1 MAGLSETRRGSGFH
15 PDALVRRDHGGC
27 RGLRGARCRPGRGP
41 AMFSRAFRVRSNTA
55 IKGSD
60 RRKLRTDVAAAFPNL
75 SAEQLTEFI
84 PNKEELNVIKIYC
97 HKGEAVTVYVNN
109 KNPILFEIE
118 KALYPTVYTLWVYPD
133 LLPAFSTWPPVLQK
147 LAGGADLMLP
157 GVVVPPS
164 GFPQVE
170 RGTLCAVTLLGNRAP
185 VAVGV
190 ATMSTAEMLAAGM
203 KGKGFAVLHTYM
215 DHLWEYGDK
224 SYPPTLAPLVTDSA
238 EKESAEDE
246 EMEGKE
252 PAISLCTDPL
262 QHMNVGDLSL
272 QEQDSCAILVGKEE
286 LDENRAAET
295 AEDASTE
302 GLQEAEDSRTPQE
315 QMDALFNQCFFH
327 ALKCKVKKSD
337 LPLLT
342 STFLRSHMFSCCPAG
357 QQLDIKKS
365 SYKKFSKFLQYMQH
379 QKILQVKEL
388 NKGVE
393 SIVEVDWKHPDVK
406 AFAVPE
412 GFSSASA
419 AHDSKSED
427 REQVYHA
434 PEIIP
439 LYGVSTKMIPLFQ
452 ESGHRKGSIL
462 SSSEVRNIIINYV
475 KANELVDET
484 NKNFVKVNAILC
496 DCLLDKSE
504 QDEISHLKWDDLL
517 SRCLERL
524 QPLHQV
530 TFFGQEPVV
539 RKGNI
544 EPIDITIAQ
553 RSSNKKVTIIK
564 NLELYGLDPQCVANI
579 LQQKVQASA
588 TITPIPG
595 TKDRVQV
602 QIQGNQIHHLAK
614 MLLEEYHLPR
624 KYVQGLEKAPKLG
637 RKK

>member
-1 MAGLSETRRGSGFH
+1 
-15 PDALVRRDHGGC
+15 
-27 RGLRGARCRPGRGP
+27 
-41 AMFSRAFRVRSNTA
+41 
-55 IKGSD
+55 
-60 RRKLRTDVAAAFPNL
+60 
-75 SAEQLTEFI
+75 
-84 PNKEELNVIKIYC
+84 
-97 HKGEAVTVYVNN
+97 
-109 KNPILFEIE
+109 
-118 KALYPTVYTLWVYPD
+118 
-133 LLPAFSTWPPVLQK
+133 
-147 LAGGADLMLP
+147 MLP
-157 GVVVPPS
+157 GVVEPSS

-185 VAVGV
+185 VAVAV

-203 KGKGFAVLHTYM
+203 KGKGFAVVHTYT

-224 SYPPTLAPLVTDSA
+224 SCPPTLAPLVTDA
-238 EKESAEDE
+238 AGKESAEE
-246 EMEGKE
+246 EEEVEGKE
-252 PAISLCTDPL
+252 PASSFSPDPL
-262 QHMNVGDLSL
+262 QHVDIGDLK
-272 QEQDSCAILVGKEE
+272 ECDSCAVPTGKEG
-286 LDENRAAET
+286 LGENGAAE
-295 AEDASTE
+295 
-302 GLQEAEDSRTPQE
+302 P

-337 LPLLT
+337 LPLLA

-365 SYKKFSKFLQYMQH
+365 SYKKFSKFLQCMQH
-379 QKILQVKEL
+379 QKVLQVKEL

-393 SIVEVDWKHPDVK
+393 SIVEVDWKHPDIK

-412 GFSSASA
+412 GFSA
-419 AHDSKSED
+419 AQESKSED
-427 REQVYHA
+427 GEQAYCA

-452 ESGHRKGSIL
+452 ESGYGKGSTF
-462 SSSEVRNIIINYV
+462 SSSEVRDIIINYV

-484 NKNFVKVNAILC
+484 NKNFVKVNAVLC

-504 QDEISHLKWDDLL
+504 QDKISHLKWDDLL

-544 EPIDITIAQ
+544 YPINITIAQ

-564 NLELYGLDPQCVANI
+564 NLELYGLDPQRVANV
-579 LQQKVQASA
+579 LQQKVQASV

-614 MLLEEYHLPR
+614 MLLEEYQLPR
-624 KYVQGLEKAPKLG
+624 KYIQGLGKAPKLG

>member
-1 MAGLSETRRGSGFH
+1 
-15 PDALVRRDHGGC
+15 
-27 RGLRGARCRPGRGP
+27 
-41 AMFSRAFRVRSNTA
+41 MFSRAFRVRSNTA

-60 RRKLRTDVAAAFPNL
+60 RRKLRADVAAAFPNL

-84 PNKEELNVIKIYC
+84 PNKEELNVIKIYS
-97 HKGEAVTVYVNN
+97 HKGEAVTVYTNS

-118 KALYPTVYTLWVYPD
+118 RALYPTVYTLWVYPD

-157 GVVVPPS
+157 GVVVPSS

-170 RGTLCAVTLLGNRAP
+170 QGTLCAVTLLGNRAP

-203 KGKGFAVLHTYM
+203 KGKGFAVLHTYL

-224 SYPPTLAPLVTDSA
+224 SSPPTLAPLVTDSA
-238 EKESAEDE
+238 EEESTGGEREPE
-246 EMEGKE
+246 EQE
-252 PAISLCTDPL
+252 PGSSSTDPL
-262 QHMNVGDLSL
+262 QHLDIGELSL
-272 QEQDSCAILVGKEE
+272 KETLVGKEE
-286 LDENRAAET
+286 LSENRAAET
-295 AEDASTE
+295 AQDASTE
-302 GLQEAEDSRTPQE
+302 VQQEAEDGRTPQE
-315 QMDALFNQCFFH
+315 QMDALLNQCFFH
-327 ALKCKVKKSD
+327 ALKCKVRKSE

-365 SYKKFSKFLQYMQH
+365 SYKKFSKFLQCMQQ

-388 NKGVE
+388 SKGVE
-393 SIVEVDWKHPDVK
+393 SIVEVDWKHPELR

-412 GFSSASA
+412 GFASASA
-419 AHDSKSED
+419 AQESRSEA
-427 REQVYHA
+427 REQTYHA

-439 LYGVSTKMIPLFQ
+439 LYGVSAKMIPLFQ
-452 ESGHRKGSIL
+452 ESGHKKGSIL

-484 NKNFVKVNAILC
+484 NKNLVKVNAILC

-504 QDEISHLKWDDLL
+504 QDEVSNLKWDELL

-530 TFFGQEPVV
+530 TFYGQEPLV

-544 EPIDITIAQ
+544 EPIDITVAQ
-553 RSSNKKVTIIK
+553 RSANKKVTIIK
-564 NLELYGLDPQCVANI
+564 NLELYGLDPQAVANL

-588 TITPIPG
+588 TIAPVPG

-614 MLLEEYHLPR
+614 MLLEEYQLPR
-624 KYVQGLEKAPKLG
+624 KYIQGLEKAAKLG

>member
-1 MAGLSETRRGSGFH
+1 PYTKCFKLPS
-15 PDALVRRDHGGC
+15 VK
-27 RGLRGARCRPGRGP
+27 
-41 AMFSRAFRVRSNTA
+41 
-55 IKGSD
+55 KGESSHEQ
-60 RRKLRTDVAAAFPNL
+60 RKLRTDVAAAFPNL

-84 PNKEELNVIKIYC
+84 PNKEELNVIKIYS
-97 HKGEAVTVYVNN
+97 HKGEAVTVYMNN
-109 KNPILFEIE
+109 RNPILFEIE

-157 GVVVPPS
+157 GVVVPSS

-185 VAVGV
+185 VAVAV

-203 KGKGFAVLHTYM
+203 KGKGFAVLHTYT

-224 SYPPTLAPLVTDSA
+224 SYPPTLAPLVTDPA

-246 EMEGKE
+246 EEMEGKE
-252 PAISLCTDPL
+252 PVISFSTDPL
-262 QHMNVGDLSL
+262 QHVDVGDLSL
-272 QEQDSCAILVGKEE
+272 KERDSCAAPC
-286 LDENRAAET
+286 ENGTDTVLCGLRDTLLT
-295 AEDASTE
+295 AYLAFFSP
-302 GLQEAEDSRTPQE
+302 AE

-342 STFLRSHMFSCCPAG
+342 STFLRSHMFPCCPAG

-365 SYKKFSKFLQYMQH
+365 SYKKFSKFLQCMQH

-388 NKGVE
+388 SKGVE
-393 SIVEVDWKHPDVK
+393 SIVEVDWKHPEYV
-406 AFAVPE
+406 E
-412 GFSSASA
+412 Y
-419 AHDSKSED
+419 SKSEE
-427 REQVYHA
+427 REQAYHA

-475 KANELVDET
+475 KTNELVDET

-496 DCLLDKSE
+496 DCLLEKSE
-504 QDEISHLKWDDLL
+504 QDEVSNLKWDDLL

-530 TFFGQEPVV
+530 TFFGQEPIV

-544 EPIDITIAQ
+544 EPINITIAQ

-564 NLELYGLDPQCVANI
+564 NLELYGLDPQCVANV

-588 TITPIPG
+588 TITPVPG

-614 MLLEEYHLPR
+614 MLLEEYQLPR
-624 KYVQGLEKAPKLG
+624 KYIQGLEKAPKLG

>member
-1 MAGLSETRRGSGFH
+1 
-15 PDALVRRDHGGC
+15 
-27 RGLRGARCRPGRGP
+27 
-41 AMFSRAFRVRSNTA
+41 MFSRAFRVRSNTA

-60 RRKLRTDVAAAFPNL
+60 RRKLRADVAAAFPNL
-75 SAEQLTEFI
+75 SAEQLAEFI

-97 HKGEAVTVYVNN
+97 HKGEAVTVYMNN
-109 KNPILFEIE
+109 KNPVLFEIE

-224 SYPPTLAPLVTDSA
+224 SNPPTLAPLVTDSVD
-238 EKESAEDE
+238 KESAEDE
-246 EMEGKE
+246 EMGGKE
-252 PAISLCTDPL
+252 PVISLSTDPL
-262 QHMNVGDLSL
+262 QQMNVGDLSL
-272 QEQDSCAILVGKEE
+272 QEQDNSLEE
-286 LDENRAAET
+286 LSA
-295 AEDASTE
+295 
-302 GLQEAEDSRTPQE
+302 

-393 SIVEVDWKHPDVK
+393 SIVEVDWKHP
-406 AFAVPE
+406 E
-412 GFSSASA
+412 
-419 AHDSKSED
+419 
-427 REQVYHA
+427 
-434 PEIIP
+434 
-439 LYGVSTKMIPLFQ
+439 
-452 ESGHRKGSIL
+452 KGSSL

-484 NKNFVKVNAILC
+484 NKNLVKVNAILC

-530 TFFGQEPVV
+530 TFFGQEPIV

-544 EPIDITIAQ
+544 EPIDINIAQ
-553 RSSNKKVTIIK
+553 RSSNKKV
-564 NLELYGLDPQCVANI
+564 
-579 LQQKVQASA
+579 
-588 TITPIPG
+588 
-595 TKDRVQV
+595 
-602 QIQGNQIHHLAK
+602 
-614 MLLEEYHLPR
+614 
-624 KYVQGLEKAPKLG
+624 
-637 RKK
+637 KKS

>member
-1 MAGLSETRRGSGFH
+1 MFCR
-15 PDALVRRDHGGC
+15 AL
-27 RGLRGARCRPGRGP
+27 
-41 AMFSRAFRVRSNTA
+41 RVRSNTA

-84 PNKEELNVIKIYC
+84 PNKEELNVIKMHS
-97 HKGEAVTVYVNN
+97 HKGEAITVYMNN
-109 KNPILFEIE
+109 RNPILFEIE

-157 GVVVPPS
+157 GVVVPSS
-164 GFPQVE
+164 GLPQVE
-170 RGTLCAVTLLGNRAP
+170 RGTLCAVTLLGNR
-185 VAVGV
+185 
-190 ATMSTAEMLAAGM
+190 
-203 KGKGFAVLHTYM
+203 
-215 DHLWEYGDK
+215 EYGDK

-246 EMEGKE
+246 EEMEGKE
-252 PAISLCTDPL
+252 PVISFSTDPL
-262 QHMNVGDLSL
+262 QHVDIGDLSL
-272 QEQDSCAILVGKEE
+272 KERDSCAIVVGKEE
-286 LDENRAAET
+286 LNENRAAET
-295 AEDASTE
+295 AEGANTE
-302 GLQEAEDSRTPQE
+302 VQQEAEDSRTPQE

-342 STFLRSHMFSCCPAG
+342 STFLRSHMFPCCPAG

-365 SYKKFSKFLQYMQH
+365 SYKKFSKFLQCMQH

-393 SIVEVDWKHPDVK
+393 SIVEVDWKHPDIK
-406 AFAVPE
+406 AFTVPE

-419 AHDSKSED
+419 AQDSKSED

-462 SSSEVRNIIINYV
+462 SSSEVRNIVINYV
-475 KANELVDET
+475 KTNELVDET
-484 NKNFVKVNAILC
+484 NKNFVKVNPILC

-504 QDEISHLKWDDLL
+504 QDEISNLRWDDLL

-530 TFFGQEPVV
+530 TFFGQEPIV

-564 NLELYGLDPQCVANI
+564 NLELYGLDPQRVANI

-588 TITPIPG
+588 TITPVPG

-614 MLLEEYHLPR
+614 MLLEEYQLPR
-624 KYVQGLEKAPKLG
+624 KYIQGLEKAPKLG

>member
-1 MAGLSETRRGSGFH
+1 
-15 PDALVRRDHGGC
+15 
-27 RGLRGARCRPGRGP
+27 
-41 AMFSRAFRVRSNTA
+41 MFARAFRVRANTA

-60 RRKLRTDVAAAFPNL
+60 RRKLRSDVAAAFPTL
-75 SAEQLTEFI
+75 SAEQLAEFI
-84 PNKEELNVIKIYC
+84 PNKEELNVIKIYS
-97 HKGEAVTVYVNN
+97 HKGEAVTVYMNHR
-109 KNPILFEIE
+109 NPILFEVE

-133 LLPAFSTWPPVLQK
+133 LLPAFATWPPVLQK

-157 GVVVPPS
+157 GVVVPPC

-185 VAVGV
+185 VAVAV

-203 KGKGFAVLHTYM
+203 KGKGFAVLHTYL

-224 SYPPTLAPLVTDSA
+224 SCPPTLAPLIPDCA
-238 EKESAEDE
+238 GDE
-246 EMEGKE
+246 EEQEGKE
-252 PAISLCTDPL
+252 PVNNCPPDPE
-262 QHMNVGDLSL
+262 QHVDIGDLSL
-272 QEQDSCAILVGKEE
+272 KEQDNCADLQGGEE
-286 LDENRAAET
+286 LHEDRAAEPADT
-295 AEDASTE
+295 ASTE
-302 GLQEAEDSRTPQE
+302 HQQDSEDSRTPQE

-365 SYKKFSKFLQYMQH
+365 SYKKFSKFLQCMQH

-393 SIVEVDWKHPDVK
+393 SIVEVDWKHPDIK

-412 GFSSASA
+412 GFSSASTA
-419 AHDSKSED
+419 QDSKNED

-462 SSSEVRNIIINYV
+462 SSSEVRNIIIKYV
-475 KANELVDET
+475 KTNELVDET

-517 SRCLERL
+517 SRCLDRL

-564 NLELYGLDPQCVANI
+564 NLELYGLDPQCVANT

-588 TITPIPG
+588 TITPVPG
-595 TKDRVQV
+595 AKDRVQV

-614 MLLEEYHLPR
+614 MLLEEYQLPR
-624 KYVQGLEKAPKLG
+624 KYIQGLEKAPKLG

>member
-1 MAGLSETRRGSGFH
+1 
-15 PDALVRRDHGGC
+15 
-27 RGLRGARCRPGRGP
+27 
-41 AMFSRAFRVRSNTA
+41 
-55 IKGSD
+55 
-60 RRKLRTDVAAAFPNL
+60 RRKLRSDVAAAFPNL
-75 SAEQLTEFI
+75 SAEQLSEFI
-84 PNKEELNVIKIYC
+84 PNKEELNVIKIYS
-97 HKGEAVTVYVNN
+97 HKGEAVTVYMNHR
-109 KNPILFEIE
+109 NPILFEVE

-133 LLPAFSTWPPVLQK
+133 LLPAFSTWSPVLQK

-170 RGTLCAVTLLGNRAP
+170 QGTLCAVTLVGNRAP
-185 VAVGV
+185 VAIAV
-190 ATMSTAEMLAAGM
+190 ATMSTAEMVAAGM
-203 KGKGFAVLHTYM
+203 KGKGFAVLHTYL
-215 DHLWEYGDK
+215 DHLWEHGDK
-224 SYPPTLAPLVTDSA
+224 SCPPTLAPLGPDCA
-238 EKESAEDE
+238 AKEGTGDE
-246 EMEGKE
+246 EEQEGNKPVSSSS
-252 PAISLCTDPL
+252 PAPGQPVDIR
-262 QHMNVGDLSL
+262 DLSL
-272 QEQDSCAILVGKEE
+272 KEQDSCGELGKEE
-286 LDENRAAET
+286 LPENRAAEPV
-295 AEDASTE
+295 ENASTE
-302 GLQEAEDSRTPQE
+302 EQQEAEDSRTPQE
-315 QMDALFNQCFFH
+315 QMDALLTQCFFH
-327 ALKCKVKKSD
+327 ALKCKVKKSE

-365 SYKKFSKFLQYMQH
+365 SYKKFSKFLQYMQN

-393 SIVEVDWKHPDVK
+393 SIVEVDWKHPDIR

-412 GFSSASA
+412 GLSSASA
-419 AHDSKSED
+419 AQDSKSEE

-475 KANELVDET
+475 KTNELVHEA

-504 QDEISHLKWDDLL
+504 QDEISHLTWDDLL

-530 TFFGQEPVV
+530 TFFGQDPVV
-539 RKGNI
+539 RKGTI

-564 NLELYGLDPQCVANI
+564 NLELYGLDPQSVANI

-588 TITPIPG
+588 TLTPVPG
-595 TKDRVQV
+595 AKDRAQV

-614 MLLEEYHLPR
+614 MLLEEFQLPR
-624 KYVQGLEKAPKLG
+624 KYIQGLEKAPKLG

>member
-1 MAGLSETRRGSGFH
+1 
-15 PDALVRRDHGGC
+15 
-27 RGLRGARCRPGRGP
+27 
-41 AMFSRAFRVRSNTA
+41 
-55 IKGSD
+55 

-84 PNKEELNVIKIYC
+84 PNKEELNVIKIHS
-97 HKGEAVTVYVNN
+97 HKGEAVTVYMNN
-109 KNPILFEIE
+109 RNPILFEIE
-118 KALYPTVYTLWVYPD
+118 KALYPTVYSLWVYPD

-157 GVVVPPS
+157 GVVVPSS

-185 VAVGV
+185 VAVAV

-203 KGKGFAVLHTYM
+203 KGKGFAVLHTYL

-224 SYPPTLAPLVTDSA
+224 SYPPTLAPLHVD
-238 EKESAEDE
+238 
-246 EMEGKE
+246 
-252 PAISLCTDPL
+252 
-262 QHMNVGDLSL
+262 VGDLSL
-272 QEQDSCAILVGKEE
+272 KERDGCTVLTGKEE
-286 LDENRAAET
+286 LNKNRAAET
-295 AEDASTE
+295 AEHANTE
-302 GLQEAEDSRTPQE
+302 VQQEAEDSRTPQE
-315 QMDALFNQCFFH
+315 QMDALFSQCFFH

-365 SYKKFSKFLQYMQH
+365 SYKKFSKFLQCMQH

-419 AHDSKSED
+419 AQDSKSED

-439 LYGVSTKMIPLFQ
+439 LYGVSAKMMPLFQ

-475 KANELVDET
+475 KTNELVDET
-484 NKNFVKVNAILC
+484 NKNLVKVNAILC

-504 QDEISHLKWDDLL
+504 QDEISNLKWDDLV

-539 RKGNI
+539 RKGNV

-588 TITPIPG
+588 TITPVPG

-614 MLLEEYHLPR
+614 MLLEEYQLPR
-624 KYVQGLEKAPKLG
+624 KYIQGLEKAPKLG

>member
-1 MAGLSETRRGSGFH
+1 
-15 PDALVRRDHGGC
+15 
-27 RGLRGARCRPGRGP
+27 
-41 AMFSRAFRVRSNTA
+41 MFSRAFRVRSNTA

-60 RRKLRTDVAAAFPNL
+60 RRKLRADVAAAFPNL
-75 SAEQLTEFI
+75 SAEQLAEFI
-84 PNKEELNVIKIYC
+84 SNKEELNVIKIYC
-97 HKGEAVTVYVNN
+97 HKGEAVTVYMNN
-109 KNPILFEIE
+109 KNPVLFEIE

-133 LLPAFSTWPPVLQK
+133 LLPAFWTWPPVLQK

-224 SYPPTLAPLVTDSA
+224 SNPPTLAPLVTDSA
-238 EKESAEDE
+238 GKENAEDE

-252 PAISLCTDPL
+252 PVISLSTDPL
-262 QHMNVGDLSL
+262 QQMNVGDLSL
-272 QEQDSCAILVGKEE
+272 QERDSCAILMGKEE
-286 LDENRAAET
+286 LEENRAAET

-302 GLQEAEDSRTPQE
+302 GLQEPEDSRTPQE

-342 STFLRSHMFSCCPAG
+342 STFLRSHMFSCC
-357 QQLDIKKS
+357 
-365 SYKKFSKFLQYMQH
+365 
-379 QKILQVKEL
+379 
-388 NKGVE
+388 
-393 SIVEVDWKHPDVK
+393 VK

-427 REQVYHA
+427 REQAYRA

-452 ESGHRKGSIL
+452 ESGHKKGSSL

-484 NKNFVKVNAILC
+484 NKNLVKVNAILC

-544 EPIDITIAQ
+544 EPIDVTIAQ

-614 MLLEEYHLPR
+614 MLLEEYQLPR
-624 KYVQGLEKAPKLG
+624 KYIRGLEKAPKLG

>member
-1 MAGLSETRRGSGFH
+1 
-15 PDALVRRDHGGC
+15 
-27 RGLRGARCRPGRGP
+27 
-41 AMFSRAFRVRSNTA
+41 MFARAFRVRANTS

-60 RRKLRTDVAAAFPNL
+60 RRKLRSDVAAAFPSL
-75 SAEQLTEFI
+75 STEQVAELV
-84 PNKEELNVIKIYC
+84 PSKEELNVIKIYS
-97 HKGEAVTVYVNN
+97 HKGEAITVYMNHR
-109 KNPILFEIE
+109 NPILFEVE
-118 KALYPTVYTLWVYPD
+118 KVLYPTVYTLWVYPD
-133 LLPAFSTWPPVLQK
+133 LLPAFTTWPPVLQK

-164 GFPQVE
+164 GLPQVT
-170 RGTLCAVTLLGNRAP
+170 RGTLCAVTLQGNR
-185 VAVGV
+185 
-190 ATMSTAEMLAAGM
+190 
-203 KGKGFAVLHTYM
+203 
-215 DHLWEYGDK
+215 EYGDK
-224 SYPPTLAPLVTDSA
+224 SSPPTLAPLGTDCA
-238 EKESAEDE
+238 AVESAGDQE
-246 EMEGKE
+246 ELQGKE
-252 PAISLCTDPL
+252 PGSSCSPEPE
-262 QHMNVGDLSL
+262 QHVDIRDLSL
-272 QEQDSCAILVGKEE
+272 RDRDTCAELLGQEE
-286 LDENRAAET
+286 LHENRAAEP
-295 AEDASTE
+295 AEDASTQDQ
-302 GLQEAEDSRTPQE
+302 QEAEDSRTPQE

-327 ALKCKVKKSD
+327 ALKCRVKKSD

-342 STFLRSHMFSCCPAG
+342 STFLGSHMVSCCPAG
-357 QQLDIKKS
+357 KQLDIKKS
-365 SYKKFSKFLQYMQH
+365 SYKKFSKFLQCMQH
-379 QKILQVKEL
+379 QRILQVKEL
-388 NKGVE
+388 SKGVE
-393 SIVEVDWKHPDVK
+393 SIVDVDWKHPDIK

-419 AHDSKSED
+419 AQDSKSEE

-475 KANELVDET
+475 KSNELVDET

-504 QDEISHLKWDDLL
+504 QDEISHLKWDELL

-530 TFFGQEPVV
+530 TFSGQEPVV

-544 EPIDITIAQ
+544 EPIDISIAQ

-564 NLELYGLDPQCVANI
+564 NLELYGLDPQCVANT

-588 TITPIPG
+588 TISPAPG

-614 MLLEEYHLPR
+614 MLLEEYQLPR
-624 KYVQGLEKAPKLG
+624 KYIQGLDKAPKLG

>member
-1 MAGLSETRRGSGFH
+1 
-15 PDALVRRDHGGC
+15 
-27 RGLRGARCRPGRGP
+27 
-41 AMFSRAFRVRSNTA
+41 
-55 IKGSD
+55 
-60 RRKLRTDVAAAFPNL
+60 RRKLRAEVAAAFPSL
-75 SAEQLTEFI
+75 AADQLAELI
-84 PNKEELNVIKIYC
+84 PNKEELNIIKIYS
-97 HKGEAVTVYVNN
+97 HKGEAVTVYTNN

-118 KALYPTVYTLWVYPD
+118 RALYPTVYTLWVYPD
-133 LLPAFSTWPPVLQK
+133 LLPTFSTWPPVLQK

-157 GVVVPPS
+157 GVVVPSS

-170 RGTLCAVTLLGNRAP
+170 QGTLCAVTLLGNRSP
-185 VAVGV
+185 VAVGI

-238 EKESAEDE
+238 ERESTEDE
-246 EMEGKE
+246 EETEGKE
-252 PAISLCTDPL
+252 SGSSSTDPL
-262 QHMNVGDLSL
+262 QHLDVGDLSL
-272 QEQDSCAILVGKEE
+272 KETPMGKEE
-286 LDENRAAET
+286 LGEKRAAET
-295 AEDASTE
+295 AEDGSTE
-302 GLQEAEDSRTPQE
+302 VQQEAEDSRTPQE
-315 QMDALFNQCFFH
+315 QMDALFQQCFFH

-342 STFLRSHMFSCCPAG
+342 STFLRSHMFPCCPAG

-365 SYKKFSKFLQYMQH
+365 SYKKFSKFLQCMQQ

-388 NKGVE
+388 SKGVE
-393 SIVEVDWKHPDVK
+393 SIVEVDWKHPDVR

-412 GFSSASA
+412 GFASASA
-419 AHDSKSED
+419 AQESKSED
-427 REQVYHA
+427 REQGYHA

-439 LYGVSTKMIPLFQ
+439 LYGVSTKLMPLFQ
-452 ESGHRKGSIL
+452 ESGHKKGSIL

-475 KANELVDET
+475 KTNELVDET

-504 QDEISHLKWDDLL
+504 QDEISNLKWDDLL

-530 TFFGQEPVV
+530 TFYGQEPIV

-588 TITPIPG
+588 SIAPVPG
-595 TKDRVQV
+595 TKDRAQV

-614 MLLEEYHLPR
+614 MLLEEYQLPR
-624 KYVQGLEKAPKLG
+624 KYIQGLEKAPKLG

>member
-1 MAGLSETRRGSGFH
+1 
-15 PDALVRRDHGGC
+15 
-27 RGLRGARCRPGRGP
+27 
-41 AMFSRAFRVRSNTA
+41 
-55 IKGSD
+55 

-75 SAEQLTEFI
+75 STEQLTEFI
-84 PNKEELNVIKIYC
+84 PNKEELNVIKIYT
-97 HKGEAVTVYVNN
+97 HKGEAITVYTSN

-118 KALYPTVYTLWVYPD
+118 KALYPSVYTLWAYPD

-157 GVVVPPS
+157 GVAVPSS
-164 GFPQVE
+164 GFPRVE

-190 ATMSTAEMLAAGM
+190 ATMSTTEMLASGM
-203 KGKGFAVLHTYM
+203 KGKGFAILHTYM
-215 DHLWEYGDK
+215 DHLWELGDK
-224 SYPPTLAPLVTDSA
+224 SSPPTLAPLVVDPA
-238 EKESAEDE
+238 EKENVEDE
-246 EMEGKE
+246 EEQE
-252 PAISLCTDPL
+252 PVISCTADPL
-262 QHMNVGDLSL
+262 QHVDVADLSL
-272 QEQDSCAILVGKEE
+272 KEQDNCARLVGKEE
-286 LDENRAAET
+286 LNENRAPER
-295 AEDASTE
+295 AEDDSTE
-302 GLQEAEDSRTPQE
+302 VQQEAEDSRTPQE
-315 QMDALFNQCFFH
+315 QMDELFNQCFLH
-327 ALKCKVKKSD
+327 ALKWKVKKSD

-357 QQLDIKKS
+357 HQLDIKKS
-365 SYKKFSKFLQYMQH
+365 SYKKFSKFLQCMQH

-393 SIVEVDWKHPDVK
+393 SIVEVDWKHPDIK
-406 AFAVPE
+406 AFTVPE
-412 GFSSASA
+412 GFSSATA
-419 AHDSKSED
+419 AQENKTED
-427 REQVYHA
+427 KEQSYHA

-439 LYGVSTKMIPLFQ
+439 LYGVSAKMVPLFQ

-462 SSSEVRNIIINYV
+462 SSSEVRNIVINYV

-484 NKNFVKVNAILC
+484 NKNLVKVNAILC

-504 QDEISHLKWDDLL
+504 QDEITNLKWDDLL

-530 TFFGQEPVV
+530 TFFGQEPIV

-544 EPIDITIAQ
+544 EPISITIAQ

-579 LQQKVQASA
+579 LQQRVQASA
-588 TITPIPG
+588 TITPVPG
-595 TKDRVQV
+595 AKDRVQV

-614 MLLEEYHLPR
+614 MLLEEYQLPR
-624 KYVQGLEKAPKLG
+624 KYIQGLEKAPKLG

>member
-1 MAGLSETRRGSGFH
+1 
-15 PDALVRRDHGGC
+15 
-27 RGLRGARCRPGRGP
+27 
-41 AMFSRAFRVRSNTA
+41 MFSRAFRVRSNTA

-84 PNKEELNVIKIYC
+84 PNKEELNVIKIYS
-97 HKGEAVTVYVNN
+97 HKGEAVTVYMNN
-109 KNPILFEIE
+109 RNPILFEIE

-157 GVVVPPS
+157 GVVVPSS

-185 VAVGV
+185 VAVAV

-203 KGKGFAVLHTYM
+203 KGKGFAVLHTYL

-224 SYPPTLAPLVTDSA
+224 SYPPTLAPLVTNSA
-238 EKESAEDE
+238 EKESAEDQE
-246 EMEGKE
+246 ETEGKQ
-252 PAISLCTDPL
+252 PVISFSADPS
-262 QHMNVGDLSL
+262 QHVDIGDLSL
-272 QEQDSCAILVGKEE
+272 KERDTCTIVMGKEE
-286 LDENRAAET
+286 LHENRAAET
-295 AEDASTE
+295 DEDANTE
-302 GLQEAEDSRTPQE
+302 VQQEAEDSRTPQE

-342 STFLRSHMFSCCPAG
+342 STFLRTHMFSCC
-357 QQLDIKKS
+357 IR
-365 SYKKFSKFLQYMQH
+365 
-379 QKILQVKEL
+379 
-388 NKGVE
+388 
-393 SIVEVDWKHPDVK
+393 

-419 AHDSKSED
+419 AQDSKNEN
-427 REQVYHA
+427 RGQVYHA

-439 LYGVSTKMIPLFQ
+439 LYGVSAKMVPLFQ
-452 ESGHRKGSIL
+452 ESGHKKGSIL
-462 SSSEVRNIIINYV
+462 SSSEVRNIVVNYV
-475 KANELVDET
+475 KTNELVDET

-504 QDEISHLKWDDLL
+504 QDEILNLKWDDLL

-530 TFFGQEPVV
+530 TFFGQEPIV

-614 MLLEEYHLPR
+614 MLLEEYQLPR
-624 KYVQGLEKAPKLG
+624 KYIQGLEKAPKLG

>member
-1 MAGLSETRRGSGFH
+1 
-15 PDALVRRDHGGC
+15 
-27 RGLRGARCRPGRGP
+27 
-41 AMFSRAFRVRSNTA
+41 
-55 IKGSD
+55 
-60 RRKLRTDVAAAFPNL
+60 RRKLRSDVAAAFPSL
-75 SAEQLTEFI
+75 GAEQLAELI
-84 PNKEELNVIKIYC
+84 PNKEELNVIKIYT
-97 HKGEAVTVYVNN
+97 HKGEALTVYMNHR
-109 KNPILFEIE
+109 NPILFEVE

-164 GFPQVE
+164 GLPQVE
-170 RGTLCAVTLLGNRAP
+170 QGTFCAVTLLGNRAP
-185 VAVGV
+185 VAVAV

-203 KGKGFAVLHTYM
+203 KGKGFAVLHTYL

-224 SYPPTLAPLVTDSA
+224 SSPPTLAPLVPDPA
-238 EKESAEDE
+238 AQEGAGDE
-246 EMEGKE
+246 EEQEGKE
-252 PAISLCTDPL
+252 PVSSSSPDPV
-262 QHMNVGDLSL
+262 QHVDIRDLSL
-272 QEQDSCAILVGKEE
+272 KEQESCAELGKEE
-286 LDENRAAET
+286 LLEHRAAEPVEN
-295 AEDASTE
+295 ASPEDQ
-302 GLQEAEDSRTPQE
+302 QEAEDSRTPQE

-342 STFLRSHMFSCCPAG
+342 STFLRSHMFPCCPAG

-365 SYKKFSKFLQYMQH
+365 SYKKFSKFLQCMQN

-393 SIVEVDWKHPDVK
+393 SIVEVDWKHPDIR

-412 GFSSASA
+412 GFSASSAQ
-419 AHDSKSED
+419 DRSED

-475 KANELVDET
+475 KTNELVHET
-484 NKNFVKVNAILC
+484 NKNLVKVNAILC
-496 DCLLDKSE
+496 DCLLEKSE

-530 TFFGQEPVV
+530 TFFGQDPVV
-539 RKGNI
+539 RKGTI

-553 RSSNKKVTIIK
+553 RSANKKVTIIK
-564 NLELYGLDPQCVANI
+564 NLELYGLDPQCVANT

-588 TITPIPG
+588 TLTPVPG
-595 TKDRVQV
+595 AKDRVQV

-614 MLLEEYHLPR
+614 MLLEEYQLPR
-624 KYVQGLEKAPKLG
+624 KYIQGLDKAPKLG

>member
-1 MAGLSETRRGSGFH
+1 
-15 PDALVRRDHGGC
+15 
-27 RGLRGARCRPGRGP
+27 
-41 AMFSRAFRVRSNTA
+41 
-55 IKGSD
+55 
-60 RRKLRTDVAAAFPNL
+60 RRKLRTDVAAAFPHL

-84 PNKEELNVIKIYC
+84 PNKEELNVIKIYS
-97 HKGEAVTVYVNN
+97 HKGEAVTVYMNN
-109 KNPILFEIE
+109 KNPILFEID

-157 GVVVPPS
+157 GVVVPSS

-185 VAVGV
+185 VAVAV

-224 SYPPTLAPLVTDSA
+224 SCPPTLAPLVTDSA
-238 EKESAEDE
+238 EKESDEDEE
-246 EMEGKE
+246 EMEGKD
-252 PAISLCTDPL
+252 PVISFSTDPL
-262 QHMNVGDLSL
+262 QHVDVGDLSL
-272 QEQDSCAILVGKEE
+272 KEQDGCAVLVGKEE
-286 LDENRAAET
+286 LDENSAAEA
-295 AEDASTE
+295 AEGANTGEHSQLTC
-302 GLQEAEDSRTPQE
+302 PFFFPVE

-365 SYKKFSKFLQYMQH
+365 SYKKFSKFLQCMQQ

-393 SIVEVDWKHPDVK
+393 SIVEVDWKHPEIK

-419 AHDSKSED
+419 AQDSKSED
-427 REQVYHA
+427 REQVYRA

-439 LYGVSTKMIPLFQ
+439 LYGVSAKMIPLFQ
-452 ESGHRKGSIL
+452 ESGHKKGSIL

-475 KANELVDET
+475 KTNELVDET

-530 TFFGQEPVV
+530 TFFGQEPIV

-544 EPIDITIAQ
+544 EPINITIAQ
-553 RSSNKKVTIIK
+553 RSSNKKVTIVK
-564 NLELYGLDPQCVANI
+564 NLELYGLDPQYVANV

-588 TITPIPG
+588 SITPVPG

-602 QIQGNQIHHLAK
+602 QIQGNQIQHLAK
-614 MLLEEYHLPR
+614 MLLEEYQLPR
-624 KYVQGLEKAPKLG
+624 KYIQGLEKAPKLG

>member
-1 MAGLSETRRGSGFH
+1 
-15 PDALVRRDHGGC
+15 
-27 RGLRGARCRPGRGP
+27 
-41 AMFSRAFRVRSNTA
+41 
-55 IKGSD
+55 

-75 SAEQLTEFI
+75 SPEQLTEFI
-84 PNKEELNVIKIYC
+84 PNKEELNVIKIYS
-97 HKGEAVTVYVNN
+97 HKGEAITVYMNN
-109 KNPILFEIE
+109 RNPILFEIE

-157 GVVVPPS
+157 GVVVPSS

-185 VAVGV
+185 VAVAV

-203 KGKGFAVLHTYM
+203 KGKGFAVLHTYT
-215 DHLWEYGDK
+215 DHLWWYGDK

-238 EKESAEDE
+238 EKESAENE
-246 EMEGKE
+246 EDMEGKE
-252 PAISLCTDPL
+252 PVISFSTDPL
-262 QHMNVGDLSL
+262 QHVAVGDLSL
-272 QEQDSCAILVGKEE
+272 KERDSCTILMGKEE
-286 LDENRAAET
+286 LNENRAAET
-295 AEDASTE
+295 AEDANTE
-302 GLQEAEDSRTPQE
+302 VQHEAEDSRTPQE

-342 STFLRSHMFSCCPAG
+342 STFLRSHMFSCWYVLGRLSLDLLAG
-357 QQLDIKKS
+357 FLSLKLWRS
-365 SYKKFSKFLQYMQH
+365 SFSKFLQCMQH

-419 AHDSKSED
+419 AQDSK
-427 REQVYHA
+427 
-434 PEIIP
+434 I
-439 LYGVSTKMIPLFQ
+439 KKFFLF
-452 ESGHRKGSIL
+452 RKGSIL

-475 KANELVDET
+475 KTNELVDET

-504 QDEISHLKWDDLL
+504 QDEISNLKWDDLL

-530 TFFGQEPVV
+530 TFFGQEPIV

-588 TITPIPG
+588 TITPVPG

-614 MLLEEYHLPR
+614 MLLEEYQLPR
-624 KYVQGLEKAPKLG
+624 KYIQGLEKAPKLG

>member
-1 MAGLSETRRGSGFH
+1 
-15 PDALVRRDHGGC
+15 
-27 RGLRGARCRPGRGP
+27 
-41 AMFSRAFRVRSNTA
+41 MFSRAFRVRSNTA

-60 RRKLRTDVAAAFPNL
+60 RRKLRADVAAAFPNL
-75 SAEQLTEFI
+75 SAEQLAEFI

-97 HKGEAVTVYVNN
+97 HKGEAVTVYMNN
-109 KNPILFEIE
+109 KNPVLFEIE

-224 SYPPTLAPLVTDSA
+224 SNPPTLAPLVTDSVD
-238 EKESAEDE
+238 KE
-246 EMEGKE
+246 
-252 PAISLCTDPL
+252 
-262 QHMNVGDLSL
+262 N
-272 QEQDSCAILVGKEE
+272 SCAILMGKEE

-302 GLQEAEDSRTPQE
+302 GLQEPEDSRTPQE

-393 SIVEVDWKHPDVK
+393 SIVEVDWKHPEYV
-406 AFAVPE
+406 E
-412 GFSSASA
+412 LSY
-419 AHDSKSED
+419 KSED

-452 ESGHRKGSIL
+452 ESGHKKGSSL

-484 NKNFVKVNAILC
+484 NKNLVKVNAILC

-530 TFFGQEPVV
+530 TFFGQEPIV

-544 EPIDITIAQ
+544 EPIDINIAQ

-588 TITPIPG
+588 TITPISG

-614 MLLEEYHLPR
+614 MLLEEYQLPR
-624 KYVQGLEKAPKLG
+624 KYIRGLEKAPKLG

>member
-1 MAGLSETRRGSGFH
+1 
-15 PDALVRRDHGGC
+15 
-27 RGLRGARCRPGRGP
+27 
-41 AMFSRAFRVRSNTA
+41 
-55 IKGSD
+55 
-60 RRKLRTDVAAAFPNL
+60 RRKLRSDVAAAFPTL
-75 SAEQLTEFI
+75 STEQLAEFI
-84 PNKEELNVIKIYC
+84 PNKEELNVIKIHT
-97 HKGEAVTVYVNN
+97 HKGEAITVYTNS
-109 KNPILFEIE
+109 KNPVLFEIE
-118 KALYPTVYTLWVYPD
+118 KTLYPTVYTLWAYPD

-157 GVVVPPS
+157 GVAVPSS

-185 VAVGV
+185 VAVGI
-190 ATMSTAEMLAAGM
+190 ANMSTTEMLAAGM
-203 KGKGFAVLHTYM
+203 KGKGFAILHTYM
-215 DHLWEYGDK
+215 DHLWELGDK
-224 SYPPTLAPLVTDSA
+224 SPPPTLAPSVADPA
-238 EKESAEDE
+238 EKESDEDE
-246 EMEGKE
+246 EEQEE
-252 PAISLCTDPL
+252 PVSNCTAAPSQPVDIA
-262 QHMNVGDLSL
+262 DLSL
-272 QEQDSCAILVGKEE
+272 REQDSCARPMGKEE
-286 LDENRAAET
+286 LHENRAPERAENDS
-295 AEDASTE
+295 AEVE
-302 GLQEAEDSRTPQE
+302 QEAEDSRTPQE
-315 QMDALFNQCFFH
+315 QMDELFNQCFFH

-365 SYKKFSKFLQYMQH
+365 SYKKFSKFLQCMQQ
-379 QKILQVKEL
+379 QKVLQVKEL

-393 SIVEVDWKHPDVK
+393 SIVEVDWKHPDIK
-406 AFAVPE
+406 AFTVPE
-412 GFSSASA
+412 GFSSATA
-419 AHDSKSED
+419 AQESKNED
-427 REQVYHA
+427 REQSYHP

-439 LYGVSTKMIPLFQ
+439 LYGVSAKMIPLFQ

-462 SSSEVRNIIINYV
+462 SSSEVRNIVINYV

-504 QDEISHLKWDDLL
+504 QDEITNLKWDDLL

-544 EPIDITIAQ
+544 EPISITIAQ

-564 NLELYGLDPQCVANI
+564 NLELYGLDPQGVASI
-579 LQQKVQASA
+579 LQQRVQASA
-588 TITPIPG
+588 TITPVPG

-614 MLLEEYHLPR
+614 MLLEEYQLPR
-624 KYVQGLEKAPKLG
+624 KYIQGLEKAPKLG

>member
-1 MAGLSETRRGSGFH
+1 
-15 PDALVRRDHGGC
+15 
-27 RGLRGARCRPGRGP
+27 
-41 AMFSRAFRVRSNTA
+41 
-55 IKGSD
+55 
-60 RRKLRTDVAAAFPNL
+60 RRKLRADVAAAFPNL

-84 PNKEELNVIKIYC
+84 PNKEELNVIKIYS
-97 HKGEAVTVYVNN
+97 HKGEAVTVYMNN
-109 KNPILFEIE
+109 RNPILFEVE
-118 KALYPTVYTLWVYPD
+118 KALYPTVYALWVYPD

-157 GVVVPPS
+157 GVVVPSS
-164 GFPQVE
+164 GFPRVE

-185 VAVGV
+185 VAVAV
-190 ATMSTAEMLAAGM
+190 ATMSTTEMLEAGM
-203 KGKGFAVLHTYM
+203 KGRGFAVLHTYM

-238 EKESAEDE
+238 GKESTEDE
-246 EMEGKE
+246 EEVERKE
-252 PAISLCTDPL
+252 PVTSSSPDPL
-262 QHMNVGDLSL
+262 QRAAGDWSL
-272 QEQDSCAILVGKEE
+272 QEHSGCAILMGKEE
-286 LDENRAAET
+286 PGENGAAET
-295 AEDASTE
+295 AEDANTE
-302 GLQEAEDSRTPQE
+302 VQQEAADSRTPQE

-365 SYKKFSKFLQYMQH
+365 SYKKFSKFLQCMQH

-393 SIVEVDWKHPDVK
+393 SIVEVDWRHPDVK

-412 GFSSASA
+412 EFSSASA
-419 AHDSKSED
+419 AQDCKRED
-427 REQVYHA
+427 REQTYRA

-452 ESGHRKGSIL
+452 ESGHKKGSAL
-462 SSSEVRNIIINYV
+462 SSGEVRNVIINYV
-475 KANELVDET
+475 KTNELVDET
-484 NKNFVKVNAILC
+484 DKNFVKVNAVLC
-496 DCLLDKSE
+496 DCLLEKSE
-504 QDEISHLKWDDLL
+504 QEEISHLKWDDLL

-539 RKGNI
+539 RKGNV

-588 TITPIPG
+588 TITPVPG

-614 MLLEEYHLPR
+614 MLLEEYQLPR
-624 KYVQGLEKAPKLG
+624 KYIQGLEKAPKLG

>member
-1 MAGLSETRRGSGFH
+1 MIFKVFSNLDDS
-15 PDALVRRDHGGC
+15 VRH
-27 RGLRGARCRPGRGP
+27 
-41 AMFSRAFRVRSNTA
+41 
-55 IKGSD
+55 

-84 PNKEELNVIKIYC
+84 PNKEELNVIKIYS
-97 HKGEAVTVYVNN
+97 HKGEAVTVYMNN
-109 KNPILFEIE
+109 RNPILFEIE

-157 GVVVPPS
+157 GVVVPSS

-185 VAVGV
+185 VAVAV

-203 KGKGFAVLHTYM
+203 KGKGFAVLHTYT

-224 SYPPTLAPLVTDSA
+224 SYPPTLAPLVTDPA

-246 EMEGKE
+246 EEMEGKE
-252 PAISLCTDPL
+252 PVISFSTDPL
-262 QHMNVGDLSL
+262 QHVDVGDLSL
-272 QEQDSCAILVGKEE
+272 KERDSCTAPC
-286 LDENRAAET
+286 ENGIDTVLCGLKDTLLT
-295 AEDASTE
+295 AYLSCFSPA
-302 GLQEAEDSRTPQE
+302 E

-365 SYKKFSKFLQYMQH
+365 SYKKFSKFLQCMQH

-393 SIVEVDWKHPDVK
+393 SIVEVDWKHPEYV
-406 AFAVPE
+406 E
-412 GFSSASA
+412 YY
-419 AHDSKSED
+419 SKSEE
-427 REQVYHA
+427 REQAYHA

-475 KANELVDET
+475 KTNELVDET

-504 QDEISHLKWDDLL
+504 QDEISNLKWDDLL

-530 TFFGQEPVV
+530 TFFGQEPIV

-544 EPIDITIAQ
+544 EPINITIAQ

-564 NLELYGLDPQCVANI
+564 NLELYGLDPQCVANV

-588 TITPIPG
+588 TITPVPG

-614 MLLEEYHLPR
+614 MLLEEYQLPR
-624 KYVQGLEKAPKLG
+624 KYIQGLEKAPKLG

>member
-1 MAGLSETRRGSGFH
+1 
-15 PDALVRRDHGGC
+15 
-27 RGLRGARCRPGRGP
+27 
-41 AMFSRAFRVRSNTA
+41 MFARAFRVRANTA

-60 RRKLRTDVAAAFPNL
+60 RRKLRSDVAAAFPNL
-75 SAEQLTEFI
+75 SAEQLAEFI
-84 PNKEELNVIKIYC
+84 PNKEELSVIKIYC
-97 HKGEAVTVYVNN
+97 HKGEAVTVYMNHR
-109 KNPILFEIE
+109 NPILFEVE
-118 KALYPTVYTLWVYPD
+118 KALYPTVYSLWVYPD

-157 GVVVPPS
+157 GVVVPSS

-170 RGTLCAVTLLGNRAP
+170 QGTLCAVTLLGNRAP
-185 VAVGV
+185 VAVAV

-203 KGKGFAVLHTYM
+203 KGKGFAVLHTYL

-224 SYPPTLAPLVTDSA
+224 SYPPALAPLIPDCAA
-238 EKESAEDE
+238 EEGAGDE
-246 EMEGKE
+246 EEQEGKE
-252 PAISLCTDPL
+252 PVNSFPPDPV
-262 QHMNVGDLSL
+262 QHVDGGDLSL
-272 QEQDSCAILVGKEE
+272 KEQDSCAELLGKEE
-286 LDENRAAET
+286 FRENGAAEP
-295 AEDASTE
+295 AESASTE
-302 GLQEAEDSRTPQE
+302 DQQQPEDSRTPQE

-342 STFLRSHMFSCCPAG
+342 STFLGSHMFSCCPAG

-365 SYKKFSKFLQYMQH
+365 SYKKFSKFLQSMQN

-393 SIVEVDWKHPDVK
+393 SIVEVDWKHPDIK

-419 AHDSKSED
+419 AQDSKNED

-434 PEIIP
+434 PEIVP
-439 LYGVSTKMIPLFQ
+439 LYGVSARMVPLFQ

-475 KANELVDET
+475 KTNELVDES
-484 NKNFVKVNAILC
+484 NKNFVKVNATLC

-504 QDEISHLKWDDLL
+504 QDEISHLQWDDLL
-517 SRCLERL
+517 SRCLGRL

-530 TFFGQEPVV
+530 TFSGQEPVV

-544 EPIDITIAQ
+544 EPINITLAQ

-564 NLELYGLDPQCVANI
+564 NLELYGLDPQCVANT
-579 LQQKVQASA
+579 LQLKVQASA
-588 TITPIPG
+588 TISPVPG
-595 TKDRVQV
+595 AKDRVQV

-614 MLLEEYHLPR
+614 MLLEEYQLPR

>member
-1 MAGLSETRRGSGFH
+1 
-15 PDALVRRDHGGC
+15 
-27 RGLRGARCRPGRGP
+27 
-41 AMFSRAFRVRSNTA
+41 MFARAFRVRANTA

-60 RRKLRTDVAAAFPNL
+60 RRKLRSDVAAAFPNL
-75 SAEQLTEFI
+75 SAEQLAEFI
-84 PNKEELNVIKIYC
+84 PNKEELNVIKIYS
-97 HKGEAVTVYVNN
+97 HKGEAVTVYMNHR
-109 KNPILFEIE
+109 NPILFEVE
-118 KALYPTVYTLWVYPD
+118 KALYPTVYSLWVYPD

-157 GVVVPPS
+157 GVVVPSS

-170 RGTLCAVTLLGNRAP
+170 QGTLCAVTLLGNRAP
-185 VAVGV
+185 VAVAV

-203 KGKGFAVLHTYM
+203 KGKGFAVLHTYL

-224 SYPPTLAPLVTDSA
+224 SYPPTLAPLVPDCAA
-238 EKESAEDE
+238 EEGAGDE
-246 EMEGKE
+246 EEQEGKE
-252 PAISLCTDPL
+252 PVSSFPPDPV
-262 QHMNVGDLSL
+262 QHVDIGDLSL
-272 QEQDSCAILVGKEE
+272 KEQDSCAELLGEE
-286 LDENRAAET
+286 EFHENRAAEA
-295 AEDASTE
+295 AENASTE
-302 GLQEAEDSRTPQE
+302 DQQQPEDSRTPQE
-315 QMDALFNQCFFH
+315 QMDALFHQCFFH

-365 SYKKFSKFLQYMQH
+365 SYKKFSKFLQSMQN

-393 SIVEVDWKHPDVK
+393 SIVEVDWKHPDIK
-406 AFAVPE
+406 AFAVPA
-412 GFSSASA
+412 GFSPASA
-419 AHDSKSED
+419 AQDSKNED

-439 LYGVSTKMIPLFQ
+439 LYGVSTRMVPLFQ

-475 KANELVDET
+475 KTNELVDES

-504 QDEISHLKWDDLL
+504 QDEISHLQWDDLL

-544 EPIDITIAQ
+544 HPINITIAQ
-553 RSSNKKVTIIK
+553 RSSNKKVTIIQ
-564 NLELYGLDPQCVANI
+564 NLELYGLDPQCVANT

-588 TITPIPG
+588 TITPVPG
-595 TKDRVQV
+595 AKDRVQV

-614 MLLEEYHLPR
+614 MLLEEYQLPR
-624 KYVQGLEKAPKLG
+624 KYVRGLEKAPKLG